1 MSKTFRAWDVDQVWL
16 LPPSVHDFVP
26 TGHPAHLVRELV
38 RAELDL
44 AAIFEPYEREDRGQP
59 PYHPAMMVALLLYA
73 YTQGVY
79 ASRKIARACEER
91 LDVMAVTGMQ
101 RPDFRTISDFRKR
114 HLEALT
120 GLFVQVLRLCRKAGL
135 VKLGH
140 VALDGTKLAAN
151 ASKHKAMSYGR
162 MARAEAALAAEVAGW
177 LARAEREDAADDA
190 AHGPEK
196 RGDELPDW
204 VKDKQARL
212 EHIRAAK
219 AALEAEARADPPPE
233 DAEPGPSSGMS
244 DRGRPRRLPARVG
257 ERGPNPALS
266 GQSDGAPP
274 ARAQRN
280 FTDPDSRV
288 LKTRDGFVQGYN
300 GQLAVDTAQQIIVA
314 QRLTTNGSDQA
325 GLVPLLEA
333 TQAALGRTP
342 REVSADAGFCRE
354 ANLAVLQE
362 RKIRGYL
369 APGRAA
375 HGAPDPSGRRPI
387 KPDSRLAKMAAKLQ
401 RAGRRSRYRLRKQT
415 VEPVLGQIK
424 HARGFRQFLLRGF
437 IKVQAEW
444 ALVCTVH
451 NLVKLVAARTA

>member
-26 TGHPAHLVRELV
+26 AGHPAHLVRELV

-44 AAIFEPYEREDRGQP
+44 TAIVAEYEREERGQP

-73 YTQGVY
+73 YTQGIY
-79 ASRKIARACEER
+79 ASRRIAGACEAR

-101 RPDFRTISDFRKR
+101 RPDFRTINDFRKR

-120 GLFVQVLRLCRKAGL
+120 ELFVQVLRLCREAGL

-140 VALDGTKLAAN
+140 VALDGTKLKAN

-162 MARAEAALAAEVAGW
+162 MRRAEAELAAEVAGW

-190 AHGPEK
+190 EHGVDQ

-204 VKDKQARL
+204 VADKQARL

-219 AALEAEARADPPPE
+219 AALEAEAETPPP
-233 DAEPGPSSGMS
+233 DTEPGPSSGMS
-244 DRGRPRRLPARVG
+244 DHGRPRRAQDG
-257 ERGPNPALS
+257 GPP
-266 GQSDGAPP
+266 D
-274 ARAQRN
+274 RAQRN

-300 GQLAVDTAQQIIVA
+300 GQLAVDAAHQIIVA
-314 QRLTTNGSDQA
+314 QRLTTNGIDQD
-325 GLVPLLEA
+325 GLVPLLDAA
-333 TQAALGRTP
+333 TAALGRKP
-342 REVSADAGFCRE
+342 REISADAGFCRE
-354 ANLAVLQE
+354 SNLEALAA
-362 RKIRGYL
+362 RGIRGYL

-375 HGAPDPSGRRPI
+375 HGAPDPSGRRLT
-387 KPDSRLAKMAAKLQ
+387 KPGTLTAQMAARLK
-401 RAGRRSRYRLRKQT
+401 RAGWRSRYRLRKQT
-415 VEPVLGQIK
+415 VEPVIGQIK
-424 HARGFRQFLLRGF
+424 QARGFRQFLLRGF
-437 IKVQAEW
+437 AKVEAEW
-444 ALVCTVH
+444 ALVCTAH
-451 NLVKLVAARTA
+451 NLTKLLAARGA